1 MIRVVFKVVGREVN
15 GMFVLFSLGDGV
27 YATVTKDG
35 EVRYSLGWA
44 NMTKFVTIDT
54 RGAGAVPAEELRTAK
69 FVLNSKYDPAEVEE
83 LRTMAIENMDEVE
96 FNEAAQ
102 ERYSE
107 RIAQLPVN
115 PDGSLRLY
123 R

>member
-1 MIRVVFKVVGREVN
+1 MTFDVVGREVN
-15 GMFVLFSLGDGV
+15 GMFVLFSLGDGI

-35 EVRYSLGWA
+35 EVKYSLGWA
-44 NMTKFVTIDT
+44 HMTKFVTIDT
-54 RGAGAVPAEELRTAK
+54 RGTAAIPAEELRTAK
-69 FVLNSKYDPAEVEE
+69 FTLNSQYDAYEVDE
-83 LRTMAIENMDEVE
+83 LRKQALENMDEVE

-107 RIAQLPVN
+107 RIARLPVN

>member
-54 RGAGAVPAEELRTAK
+54 RGTGAVPAEELRTAK